1 MTDRRTR
8 LARRA
13 ARAGLSPAPE
23 LLERLETYLDLLAR
37 WNQRINL
44 TALPI
49 DPLTDE
55 AVDRLVV
62 EPLEAAKHV
71 RGTDRVA
78 VDVGS
83 GGGSPAIPLKLA
95 APHMHMVLVESK
107 VRKAAFLREAVRTLG
122 LEGIEVANCRFEAF
136 ESAPVPLVTLRA
148 VRLDLNLLMGISSLL
163 EPGGRVFWFKSKDK
177 NRSMRLPMLEFDS
190 EHHLQSGASLAILM
204 RRCAL

>member
-13 ARAGLSPAPE
+13 ARAGLSPAPD

-44 TALPI
+44 TALPV
-49 DPLTDE
+49 DSLTDE
-55 AVDRLVV
+55 AVDRLII

-95 APHMHMVLVESK
+95 VPHVHMVLVESK

-136 ESAPVPLVTLRA
+136 ESAPVPLMTLRA
-148 VRLDLNLLMGISSLL
+148 VRFDLDLLMGISSLL
-163 EPGGRVFWFKSKDK
+163 EPGGRVFWFKAN
-177 NRSMRLPMLEFDS
+177 NRNKQMRLPMLEFDS
-190 EHHLQSGASLAILM
+190 EHRLQSGASLAVLV
-204 RRCAL
+204 RRCAV

>member
-1 MTDRRTR
+1 VTDRRTR

-37 WNQRINL
+37 WNRRINL

-55 AVDRLVV
+55 AVDRLIV

-71 RGTDRVA
+71 RTTDRVA

-95 APHMHMVLVESK
+95 MPHVHMVLVESK
-107 VRKAAFLREAVRTLG
+107 VRKAAFLREAVRTLA

-148 VRLDLNLLMGISSLL
+148 VRLDLNLLMGMSSLL
-163 EPGGRVFWFKSKDK
+163 EPGGRAFWFKSDDRNKHL
-177 NRSMRLPMLEFDS
+177 RLPMLEFDS
-190 EHHLQSGASLAILM
+190 EHRLQSGASLAILV
-204 RRCAL
+204 RRCAV